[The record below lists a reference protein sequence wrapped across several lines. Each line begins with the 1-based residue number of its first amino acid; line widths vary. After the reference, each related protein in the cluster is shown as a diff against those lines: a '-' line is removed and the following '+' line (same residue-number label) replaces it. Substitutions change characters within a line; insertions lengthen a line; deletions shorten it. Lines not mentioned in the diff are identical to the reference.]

1 MRSRVCDKS
10 NPVGVASWRRAGV
23 YACVASARYRACA
36 VCCCGPVLALVPWLW
51 IRCQQIQKAA
61 LDPVL
66 VSWLWIRCRQIRK
79 AALDPVLVSWL
90 WIRCRQIRKA
100 VLDPVLVSW
109 LWIRSRQIRKATLD
123 PVLVSWLWIR
133 CRQIR
138 KAALD
143 PVLVPLTA
151 IALKAQIIFVFPWS
165 KIFSNFFPYL
175 R

>member
-100 VLDPVLVSW
+100 
-109 LWIRSRQIRKATLD
+109 
-123 PVLVSWLWIR
+123 
-133 CRQIR
+133 
-138 KAALD
+138 ALD